1 MSRKEESVFLGKL
14 KASKA
19 IKCEKHGVMHGR
31 LLYHILGIYDNTAV
45 AVKFYGAHKQYWRY
59 GFYDVY
65 QLYLYYKNDWIELRK
80 L

>member
-1 MSRKEESVFLGKL
+1 MARKEETAFFDKL

-19 IKCEKHGVMHGR
+19 FKCKRPNIMSGR
-31 LLYHILGIYDNTAV
+31 LLYHILDIYDNTAV

-59 GFYDVY
+59 NFYDVY